1 MLDSMDGGPDEN
13 ILLEGGPRFSAED
26 DIIPSSSTD
35 ASTEV
40 VNRGTDLHPVDQAI
54 ILALCLDVENSNP
67 TDGLTNEEMFPY
79 IERVLRLAKNWMIHS
94 TALLQVQ
101 GPAQLPSQH
110 NITQHNTHSHK
121 TPTTRQPDFSRTVSH
136 S

>member
-13 ILLEGGPRFSAED
+13 ILLEGGPRFSAEE
-26 DIIPSSSTD
+26 DITSSSSSSSSSTD
-35 ASTEV
+35 TNGLI
-40 VNRGTDLHPVDQAI
+40 NRGTDLHPVDQAI

-94 TALLQVQ
+94 TALLQVP
-101 GPAQLPSQH
+101 GIRHPVNLS
-110 NITQHNTHSHK
+110 
-121 TPTTRQPDFSRTVSH
+121 
-136 S
+136 